1 MKEML
6 EKSLAVA
13 AQETREIRRDR
24 NRMENRL
31 QREKDN
37 YRKNV

>member
-13 AQETREIRRDR
+13 AQETREIRRNR
-24 NRMENRL
+24 NRIENI
-31 QREKDN
+31 
-37 YRKNV
+37 